1 MNRIAVIVA
10 SVWLVVAFSVAGVGS
25 VGAAST
31 GSAGGQSATV
41 ADGGIV
47 LAQTDNTTEEN
58 TTTTTETTGNETTG
72 NETTGNETT
81 GNETEALD
89 DSETENGSI
98 GPGAQLAGVIGVQ
111 QAELNGEIEHRA
123 FGLSIAAARSNGS
136 KAQVVSSNTEE
147 LRERIQDLEN
157 RTAAL
162 NESYQNGSISTGT
175 YHARLAHLSAQ
186 IRMTERLVNQTADTA
201 AALPEEARR
210 AHGVNVTHLEK
221 LKSDARNMSGPEIAA
236 VAKQIGG
243 PQVGHPLG
251 KERGPPEGVPGHG
264 PSDERGGQGGPGQMG
279 PQSQN
284 NTTVGPMNNSTM
296 GPNGGA
302 GPDGNSTER
311 GNGGGQSGPAAIG
324 DVLTFVRSLFA
335 APW

>member
-31 GSAGGQSATV
+31 GSAGGQAATPS
-41 ADGGIV
+41 DGAIV
-47 LAQTDNTTEEN
+47 LAQTENTTEEN
-58 TTTTTETTGNETTG
+58 TTTTNETTG
-72 NETTGNETT
+72 NETDGNETDS
-81 GNETEALD
+81 LD
-89 DSETENGSI
+89 ESETENGSI

-111 QAELNGEIEHRA
+111 QAEFQGEIEHRA

-136 KAQVVSSNTEE
+136 KAQVVSSNTDR
-147 LRERIQDLEN
+147 LQERIQDLEN
-157 RTAAL
+157 RTEAL
-162 NESYQNGSISTGT
+162 NESYENGSISTGT
-175 YHARLAHLSAQ
+175 YHARLARLRSQ

-201 AALPEEARR
+201 AALPEEERM
-210 AHGVNVTHLEK
+210 AHGVNVTLLEE
-221 LKSDARNMSGPEIAA
+221 LKSDARNMSGPKVAA
-236 VAKQIGG
+236 IAKQIGG

-251 KERGPPEGVPGHG
+251 KERGPPEGGPGQG
-264 PSDERGGQGGPGQMG
+264 PSDERGGQAGPGQMG

-302 GPDGNSTER
+302 DTDGNSTER